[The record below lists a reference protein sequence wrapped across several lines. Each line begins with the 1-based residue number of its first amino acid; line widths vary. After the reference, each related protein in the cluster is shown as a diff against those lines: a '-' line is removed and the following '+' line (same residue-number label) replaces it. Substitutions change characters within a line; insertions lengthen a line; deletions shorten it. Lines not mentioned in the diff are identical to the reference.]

1 MISKRKIVVAIV
13 VIVVFGFSVLSL
25 WLYGHVT
32 SSININME
40 AIEDIQPWWQNYKGN
55 IFIQTPLTKYPW
67 YLTLGNPDGSSVNIK
82 QLSFE
87 KDGIQKGNSLFY
99 KKDDKSIYV
108 MNPYVFFVPYEE
120 PYQTNIPNTSRIN
133 IKMQQWLKALYS
145 SGQFTIYLQ
154 GLDDNDLFAFLTIL
168 YDGITNRTVPSL
180 PSIFIE
186 AQEKKDVTTLGFSKD
201 TEYIFDINGTFFTD
215 GPGKLLLETL
225 ISLQQ
230 EGFLPYNWQYF
241 TQEDID
247 NQMSL
252 AKEPIVLF
260 GPYSYKKNI
269 YATKLLTWK
278 VKQID
283 TTLIPAHL
291 LQVSIPKKNV
301 RKADAELF
309 NFLILKESLKIL
321 NEKTPY
327 LTISFDIP
335 LLNKDHRTF
344 IEELNKGIA
353 MPCNFNKQDALLIHH
368 WLENFRDLIRKT
380 FK

>member
-13 VIVVFGFSVLSL
+13 VIVVFGFSVISI

-67 YLTLGNPDGSSVNIK
+67 YLTFGNPDGSSVDIK

-120 PYQTNIPNTSRIN
+120 PYQTNSSNTTKMN
-133 IKMQQWLKALYS
+133 ISLQQWLKALYS
-145 SGQFTIYLQ
+145 SGQFTIFLK

-168 YDGITNRTVPSL
+168 YDGITNRTAPSL

-201 TEYIFDINGTFFTD
+201 TEYIFDTNGTFFTD
-215 GPGKLLLETL
+215 GPGKLLLETI
-225 ISLQQ
+225 ISLQH

-241 TQEDID
+241 TQEDIE

-252 AKEPIVLF
+252 AKGPIVLF

-301 RKADAELF
+301 RKVDAELF
-309 NFLILKESLKIL
+309 NFLVLKESLKIL

-327 LTISFDIP
+327 LTISFEAP

-368 WLENFRDLIRKT
+368 WLENFRDLIK
-380 FK
+380 KSSK